1 MATVLISRVVMIV
14 KNMTTPL
21 SRTATITVHS
31 ARGRTSRSVT
41 EMPMT
46 SSASSSSRIL
56 REPMSEQIAEPATPE
71 SISAVMIGEAWR
83 TTARVLPAPVNET
96 APTCWASTPT
106 CSARMTPN
114 GIETIRAGRV
124 QTRIVYQVWSSS
136 SSKGNRRR
144 VIEVTRSEPSRES
157 SLQHGDDL
165 GHGTRGTEHLTQ
177 PGRDGGAH
185 LRPPWTRPGSV
196 PVSGVSWVRGW
207 AVQRRRDAEVTAI
220 AGTMCQFYCY
230 SQGCQL
236 KGGTT

>member
-1 MATVLISRVVMIV
+1 MATVLISSVVMIV

-31 ARGRTSRSVT
+31 ARGRISRSVT

-46 SSASSSSRIL
+46 SRASSSSRIL

-83 TTARVLPAPVNET
+83 TTARVLPAPVNDT

-106 CSARMTPN
+106 WRARITPN

-124 QTRIVYQVWSSS
+124 QTRMVYQVWSSS
-136 SSKGNRRR
+136 SSNGNRRR
-144 VIEVTRSEPSRES
+144 ADRGDQVGAEPGEQP
-157 SLQHGDDL
+157 QHRDGL
-165 GHGTRGTEHLTQ
+165 GHGTCGTEHATQ
-177 PGRDGGAH
+177 PGRHGGAH

-196 PVSGVSWVRGW
+196 PVSGVSWVRG
-207 AVQRRRDAEVTAI
+207 
-220 AGTMCQFYCY
+220 
-230 SQGCQL
+230 
-236 KGGTT
+236 